1 MFSMRAD
8 IFCLTAFV
16 LASAALAHATTAL
29 PPDVYPGLLGPD
41 GRLLPGVA
49 GHLGRDV
56 RVLNIPL
63 DQEMVRRNDNFG
75 YPAPEILAMFSRPRR
90 VVLDESGLD
99 RSVIAPPPAPG
110 IHPRVLFNPDDL
122 PAIRSRL
129 STPFGKAVMD
139 GIRKGLSSQ
148 LTGPSAKFA
157 AAYDKL
163 AAGELPP
170 DWDNQLAY
178 LLMYESFRCLIDA
191 DEAGGRK
198 AAAALT
204 TFSGL
209 VAKDLEAARRKASP
223 GPIDLSVPT
232 ADPPR
237 YDARTVAQEA
247 TREFSLGLS
256 YDFAHGFMSDS
267 QRDTVRGVLADA
279 TRGLTALGAEALP
292 AKLTGCSYWN
302 AWVARALFALAAI
315 EGEPG
320 YDPEAFRR
328 LANTQTAFIDAMFP
342 SGDAY
347 EGWGKNF
354 VAPELLILL
363 AKRDPESN
371 RLGHTSLRA
380 FFNSYLPAVMLPWGG
395 GFSFVDSW
403 GQSGSLLTRTSDA
416 VVYRAVFPT
425 DPAAGWILR
434 QQVSKP
440 ETVAKLFNPRHFLA
454 VYDALLCAIF
464 ASDPPE
470 ESVIRGQCVADRPL
484 SLFCEDTGNLSAR
497 SSWAPDA
504 LYLGHLNRSLAG
516 GHPVADRSHFNLYSH
531 GRIWSLYAP
540 VRDLPGQWG
549 PEARSVV
556 LADGVGPST
565 AEARCVDHREEPGIS
580 LVATDLSNAW
590 NFQTNRIVK
599 APEGTA
605 LGAKESS
612 LNAFRL
618 RPLNEPWMDLPIGR
632 LPDWYTSRQPGTG
645 ASGGG
650 ASRPDWYRRFS
661 VKHAFR
667 TSVLVRNRKPFVLV
681 CDDVRLDDAS
691 HSYVWGMTL
700 PPDVIVKESGPFEAA
715 GARIVLE
722 EQLPAASAGQPPRRL
737 LLCFLPGTSQLRI
750 PGATET
756 VLLPN
761 GTQPEMRLN
770 RLHVGCDA
778 VDPGFRVLMFPHV
791 AGDPLPLLK
800 PAADRS
806 GVVIEWEGERTEIT
820 FGVDVHGRTIP
831 GFPAS
836 KPAT

>member
-1 MFSMRAD
+1 MR
-8 IFCLTAFV
+8 TARL
-16 LASAALAHATTAL
+16 LAFLLACTGAAFASQL
-29 PPDVYPGLLGPD
+29 PPDVYPGLRGAD
-41 GRLLPGVA
+41 GKLLPGVA

-56 RVLNIPL
+56 RVLELPL
-63 DQEMVRRNDNFG
+63 DEEMVRRNERFG
-75 YPAPEILAMFSRPRR
+75 YSAAEIAEMFPHPRR

-122 PAIRSRL
+122 PGIRTRL
-129 STPFGKAVMD
+129 DTQFGSAVMG
-139 GIRKGLSSQ
+139 GIRKGLTAQ
-148 LTGPSAKFA
+148 LTGPSAKFGP
-157 AAYDKL
+157 AYEKL
-163 AAGELPP
+163 AVGEVPP
-170 DWDNQLAY
+170 DSDNQIAY
-178 LLMYESFRCLIDA
+178 LLMYEAFRCLVDA

-198 AAAALT
+198 AASAIT
-204 TFSGL
+204 TFSQI
-209 VAKDLEAARRKASP
+209 VSKDLETARRKAAP
-223 GPIDLSVPT
+223 GPIDLSDPA

-256 YDFAHGFMSDS
+256 YDFAHGFMTPA
-267 QRDTVRGVLADA
+267 QRDAVRAVLADA
-279 TRGLTALGAEALP
+279 TGGLTALGAEALP
-292 AKLTGCSYWN
+292 AKFTGCSYWN

-320 YDPEAFRR
+320 FDAEAFGR
-328 LANTQTAFIDAMFP
+328 LARTQTSFIDAMLS
-342 SGDAY
+342 SGDAF

-354 VAPELLILL
+354 VAPELLVVL
-363 AKRDPESN
+363 AKRDPAAN

-380 FFNSYLPAVMLPWGG
+380 FFNSHLPAVMLPWGG

-403 GQSGSLLTRTSDA
+403 GQSASLLTRTSDA
-416 VVYRAVFPT
+416 VVYRAAFPS
-425 DPAAGWILR
+425 DPAAGWIFR
-434 QQVSKP
+434 QQVGKP
-440 ETVAKLFNPRHFLA
+440 DTVAKLFNPRHFLA

-470 ESVIRGQCVADRPL
+470 ESASREACVADRPL

-497 SSWAPDA
+497 SSWKPDA
-504 LYLGHLNRSLAG
+504 LYLGHLNRALAG

-540 VRDLPGQWG
+540 VRDLPAQWG
-549 PEARSVV
+549 PDVRSVV
-556 LADGVGPST
+556 LADGLSPST
-565 AEARCVDHREEPGIS
+565 AEARCVDHREGPGFS

-590 NFQTNRIVK
+590 NFQTDRLVK
-599 APEGTA
+599 APAGTA
-605 LGAKESS
+605 FGAKESP

-618 RPLNEPWMDLPIGR
+618 HPSKEPWMNVPIGR
-632 LPDWYTSRQPGTG
+632 LPDWYTSRKPGTG
-645 ASGGG
+645 AAGGG
-650 ASRPDWYRRFS
+650 AARADWYRRLS

-691 HSYVWGMTL
+691 HAFIWGMTL
-700 PPDVIVKESGPFEAA
+700 PPDVLLRESGAFASS

-722 EQLPAASAGQPPRRL
+722 EQTPAAGQPARRL
-737 LLCFLPGTSQLRI
+737 LVCFLPGPSPLRI
-750 PGATET
+750 PETTET
-756 VLLPN
+756 LLLPN

-791 AGDPLPLLK
+791 AGDPLPEVT
-800 PAADRS
+800 PTPDRS
-806 GVVIEWEGERTEIT
+806 GVVIDWEGERTQIAFET
-820 FGVDVHGRTIP
+820 DAGGRTVP
-831 GFPAS
+831 RVSNNAPA
-836 KPAT
+836 P